1 MKLRLIVVLLL
12 GGVCLLS
19 GCEVLLFGG
28 AIAGGATGSYVWI
41 NEELKTDYPAS
52 FDRTWVAVEKTV
64 AGMRGTQVEPVK
76 EISQGTINAVI
87 DDEKVRIYV
96 SYKEKNLTSV
106 AIRIGVV
113 GNRLASQRLHDH
125 ISENLKK

>member
-52 FDRTWVAVEKTV
+52 FDRTWTATEKTV

-106 AIRIGVV
+106 AIRVGVV
-113 GNRLASQRLHDH
+113 GNRLASQRLLDN

>member
-1 MKLRLIVVLLL
+1 M
-12 GGVCLLS
+12 
-19 GCEVLLFGG
+19 FGG
-28 AIAGGATGSYVWI
+28 AVVGGAAGSYVWI

-52 FDRTWVAVEKTV
+52 FDRTWAAAEKTV

-106 AIRIGVV
+106 AIRVGVV
-113 GNRLASQRLHDH
+113 GNRLASQRLLDN

>member
-52 FDRTWVAVEKTV
+52 FDRTWTATEKTV

-106 AIRIGVV
+106 AIRVGVV

-125 ISENLKK
+125 ISENLKN

>member
-1 MKLRLIVVLLL
+1 MKLRLIAVLLL

-106 AIRIGVV
+106 AIRVGVV
-113 GNRLASQRLHDH
+113 GNRLASQRLLDN

>member
-1 MKLRLIVVLLL
+1 MKLRLIAVLLL

-106 AIRIGVV
+106 AIRVGVV

>member
-1 MKLRLIVVLLL
+1 MKLRLIAVLLL

-52 FDRTWVAVEKTV
+52 FDRTWTATEKTV

-106 AIRIGVV
+106 AIRVGVV

-125 ISENLKK
+125 ISENLKN

>member
-1 MKLRLIVVLLL
+1 MKLRLIAVLLL
-12 GGVCLLS
+12 GGVCILS
-19 GCEVLLFGG
+19 GCGVLLFGG
-28 AIAGGATGSYVWI
+28 ALAGGAAGSYVWI

-52 FDRTWVAVEKTV
+52 FDRTWAAAEKTV
-64 AGMRGTQVEPVK
+64 AGMRGTQVEPVR

-106 AIRIGVV
+106 AIRVGVV
-113 GNRLASQRLHDH
+113 GNRLASQRLLDN

>member
-1 MKLRLIVVLLL
+1 M
-12 GGVCLLS
+12 
-19 GCEVLLFGG
+19 FGG
-28 AIAGGATGSYVWI
+28 AVAGGAAGSYVWI

-52 FDRTWVAVEKTV
+52 FDRTWTAVEKTV
-64 AGMRGTQVEPVK
+64 AGMRGTQVEPAK
-76 EISQGTINAVI
+76 EISQGTVNAVI

-106 AIRIGVV
+106 AIRVGTV

>member
-1 MKLRLIVVLLL
+1 MKLRLIAVLLL

>member
-1 MKLRLIVVLLL
+1 MKLRLIAVLLL
-12 GGVCLLS
+12 GGVCILS
-19 GCEVLLFGG
+19 GCGVLLFGG
-28 AIAGGATGSYVWI
+28 AVVGGAAGSYVWI

-52 FDRTWVAVEKTV
+52 FERTWAAVEKTV
-64 AGMRGTQVEPVK
+64 ANMRGTQVEPAK
-76 EISQGTINAVI
+76 EISQGTVNCVI

-106 AIRIGVV
+106 AVRVGVV
-113 GNRLASQRLHDH
+113 GNRMASQRIHDH

>member
-1 MKLRLIVVLLL
+1 MKLRLIAVLLL

-106 AIRIGVV
+106 AIRVGVV
-113 GNRLASQRLHDH
+113 GNRLASQRLLDH

>member
-1 MKLRLIVVLLL
+1 MKLRLIAVLLL
-12 GGVCLLS
+12 GGVCILS
-19 GCEVLLFGG
+19 GCGVLLFGG
-28 AIAGGATGSYVWI
+28 AVAGGAAGSYVWV

-52 FDRTWVAVEKTV
+52 FDRTWTATEKTV

-76 EISQGTINAVI
+76 EISQGTINTVI
-87 DDEKVRIYV
+87 DEEKVRIYV
-96 SYKEKNLTSV
+96 SYKEKNLTNV
-106 AIRIGVV
+106 AIRVGVV

>member
-1 MKLRLIVVLLL
+1 MKLRLIAVLLL
-12 GGVCLLS
+12 GGVCILS
-19 GCEVLLFGG
+19 GCGVLLFGG
-28 AIAGGATGSYVWI
+28 AIAGGAAGSYVWV

-52 FDRTWVAVEKTV
+52 FDRTWAAAEKTV

-96 SYKEKNLTSV
+96 SYKEKNLTNV
-106 AIRIGVV
+106 AIRVGVV
-113 GNRLASQRLHDH
+113 GNRLASQRLLDN